1 MCRRSGGSVYG
12 TLMFTL
18 FSGMML
24 AGAAGAARAQEL
36 PAMITTL
43 IEQLAE
49 EGCDAEALILHY
61 EGLLARPLN
70 LNAATRREL
79 EASGLL
85 TLFQQE
91 SLLAWRE
98 RYGAIRSAAELALVE
113 GFPPEVVAELRPFVQ
128 FGETAPA
135 QRFSN
140 TTSFK
145 GRNKWREKGLSVT
158 AKHSF
163 EAPQLSLHAV
173 LDNDPRE
180 HFPDFISLSGQWKGF
195 FAGDFTARFG
205 QGLVVWKSFSLSA
218 FGSPA
223 TVARRGNG
231 LQPYRSTDES
241 NFFRGAGWTG
251 RFGHWSVTAFAS
263 RNALDARIMDS
274 SYTSI
279 TTGGLHVTETERARR
294 HSLHEYVLGA
304 NVACERGR
312 WHIGVTG
319 AAYRYDKHNG
329 RRVQDYNRYQQYDGW
344 WGNLGADWYGTLG
357 SLRLFG
363 EVAVDAHLAPAAI
376 AGLLWSPSYNFETS
390 FTARCYAP
398 AYIATHAGAHSTLSS
413 VSNQIGGTGS
423 VRWIHGPW
431 TLQGDLEYVYY
442 PWKRYRAEAGT
453 QQVKGRLLLSYVFHN
468 GAMLLSQLSYGST
481 WKARLQADLPLG
493 KAWQLAARADAN
505 LHGFAAYAGL
515 RWQPSKRWSLAA
527 RLTVWRTED
536 WASRICFY
544 EQNVPQSF
552 AVESYYG
559 KGIGAYL
566 LVKYAPIRYVDLY
579 LKVQQGYVSYFVRI
593 FIPG

>member
-1 MCRRSGGSVYG
+1 MCRWTVGSGLLSFFLVFPFFGAQAQGSLPRFVVDQIE
-12 TLMFTL
+12 
-18 FSGMML
+18 
-24 AGAAGAARAQEL
+24 AAAAEGAS
-36 PAMITTL
+36 
-43 IEQLAE
+43 AE
-49 EGCDAEALILHY
+49 DLILHY
-61 EGLLARPLN
+61 EGLLAQPLN

-98 RYGAIRSAAELALVE
+98 RYGAIRSAAELALVD
-113 GFPPEVVAELRPFVQ
+113 GFPPEIVAELKPFIR
-128 FGETAPA
+128 FGEAAPA
-135 QRFSN
+135 RSFSN
-140 TTSFK
+140 TTTLRGRKKWQEAGMSF
-145 GRNKWREKGLSVT
+145 T
-158 AKHSF
+158 AKHAF

-173 LDNDPRE
+173 LDNDPKER
-180 HFPDFISLSGQWKGF
+180 FPDFISLAGRWKGF
-195 FAGDFTARFG
+195 YAGDFTARFG
-205 QGLVVWKSFSLSA
+205 QGLVLWKAFSLSA
-218 FGSPA
+218 FGAPSSA
-223 TVARRGNG
+223 ARRGNG

-251 RFGHWSVTAFAS
+251 RFGNWRVTALAS
-263 RNALDARIMDS
+263 RNALDARIVDS
-274 SYTSI
+274 CYTSI
-279 TTGGLHVTETERARR
+279 TTDGLHVTETERARR
-294 HSLHEYVLGA
+294 HALHEYVLGA
-304 NVACERGR
+304 NVSYERGR
-312 WHIGVTG
+312 WHFGVTG

-376 AGLLWSPSYNFETS
+376 AGVLWSPSYNFETS

-398 AYIATHAGAHSTLSS
+398 AYIATHAGAYSSQSS
-413 VSNQIGGTGS
+413 VSNQIGGTAS
-423 VRWIHGPW
+423 ARWIQGPW
-431 TLQGDLEYVYY
+431 TLQGDLAYTYY

-453 QQVKGRLLLSYVFHN
+453 QQLKGRLLLAYAFR
-468 GAMLLSQLSYGST
+468 GGTLLQGQVSYGSD
-481 WKARLQADLPLG
+481 WKFRLQGDVPLG
-493 KAWQLAARADAN
+493 TAWQLGARADAN

-527 RLTVWRTED
+527 RLTVWSTED

-559 KGIGAYL
+559 KGIGAYF
-566 LVKYAPIRYVDLY
+566 LVKYAPVRYVDLY